1 MPIAGM
7 TTGTGIAIA
16 GGANFLSGIANMF
29 SNNAANR
36 ANAKAIEKANRLN
49 YEAQKEFYQ
58 NTIQWRKQDAL
69 NAGIN
74 PIYALGAQGAQ
85 FSPSFSAAQQT
96 PNNYN
101 FIGSSAQAALEY
113 YNAQKQ
119 LELQQEQAAANI
131 NRDNAQAEL
140 FRAQRDEIQGKN
152 ITTPKT
158 APKAAPKAAPKL
170 KKELTQITKKDKNLI
185 DSMNSVIGKVAEGYE
200 FVKTDSDTY
209 VLAPAHQ
216 YHQDQLS
223 EGIIDKW
230 NFKLKDLEEFAKI
243 LNENDIPPSG
253 YHYEPAF
260 DGRLLQ
266 KGIKLVSN
274 YDTPEIEYQR
284 MMAEAKR
291 QRRQEKIA
299 KRWWRKRLER
309 YGKKVMG
316 KRTVRIRE
324 ENGNYRTETG
334 YL

>member
-1 MPIAGM
+1 MPITGIS
-7 TTGTGIAIA
+7 TGTGLAIA
-16 GGANFLSGIANMF
+16 GGASFLGGLANIF

-36 ANAKAIEKANRLN
+36 ANAKAIERANRLN

-58 NTIQWRKQDAL
+58 NSIQWRKQDAL

-101 FIGSSAQAALEY
+101 FIGNSAQAALEY
-113 YNAQKQ
+113 YNMEKQ

-152 ITTPKT
+152 ITTPTKENIT
-158 APKAAPKAAPKL
+158 TPTTTKP
-170 KKELTQITKKDKNLI
+170 KKELRQITKKDESLI

-223 EGIIDKW
+223 EGIVDKW
-230 NFKLKDLEEFAKI
+230 NFKLKDLSEFAKI
-243 LNENDIPPSG
+243 LNENGIPPSG
-253 YHYEPAF
+253 YHYERTF

-266 KGIKLVSN
+266 EGIKLVSN
-274 YDTPEIEYQR
+274 YETPEIKYQR
-284 MMAEAKR
+284 MMREAKA
-291 QRRQEKIA
+291 QRRREKVA

-309 YGKKVMG
+309 YGKKVLG
-316 KRTVRIRE
+316 KRQVKIKQ
-324 ENGNYRTETG
+324 ENGTYRTESG